1 MLDHISLGVTDLD
14 RSIAFYDAVL
24 APLGYR
30 RLWHDSDAAGYGLQG
45 RDEPFAIKQDRAG
58 GAPGSPR
65 AHVAFQASNRS
76 AVVAFY
82 ESALLAGAVPD
93 GKPELHPMYGDG
105 YFAAFVSD
113 PDGHRLEAV
122 CHEARENARFAV
134 DHVQLAMPAGGETA
148 ARSFYVDVL
157 GFEEIPKPPEL
168 AKRGGAWFG
177 AGSVRI
183 HLGVD
188 PDFVPAKKA
197 HVALRCG
204 GYDELAARFAAAGK
218 TPLDDP
224 LPFQGKR
231 HCYVFDPFGNR
242 VEIIEA

>member
-1 MLDHISLGVTDLD
+1 MLDHVSLGVADLD

-30 RLWHDSDAAGYGLQG
+30 RLWNDSDAAGYGLEG
-45 RDEPFAIKQDRAG
+45 LDEPFAIKHDPAG
-58 GAPGSPR
+58 GVAQSPR
-65 AHVAFQASNRS
+65 AHLALQASGRS

-82 ESALLAGAVPD
+82 EAAVSAGAVPD
-93 GKPELHPMYGDG
+93 GKPELHPMYGEG
-105 YFAAFVSD
+105 YFAAFVAD

-122 CHEARENARFAV
+122 CHEARKIEPFTV
-134 DHVQLAMPAGGETA
+134 DHVQISMPAGGEDA
-148 ARSFYVDVL
+148 ARAFYADL
-157 GFEEIPKPPEL
+157 LQFEEMPKPPEL

-177 AGSVRI
+177 AGPVRI

-188 PDFVPAKKA
+188 PEFTPAKKA
-197 HVALRCG
+197 HVALRCAQ
-204 GYDELAARFAAAGK
+204 YDELAARFAAAG
-218 TPLDDP
+218 TTVLDDP
-224 LPFQGKR
+224 LPFEGKR